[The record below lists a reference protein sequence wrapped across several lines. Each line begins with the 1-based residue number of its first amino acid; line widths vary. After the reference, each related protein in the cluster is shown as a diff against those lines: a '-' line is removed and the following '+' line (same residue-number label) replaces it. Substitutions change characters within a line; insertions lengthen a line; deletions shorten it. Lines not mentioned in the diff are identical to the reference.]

1 MPVLFPCPLPDVV
14 IRVRLAGILQYPLSA
29 VPLAFVL
36 GRYALWWA
44 TVFPVLAEVRRCSPE
59 GR

>member
-1 MPVLFPCPLPDVV
+1 MPVHFPYTLPAVV
-14 IRVRLAGILQYPLSA
+14 IRVRLGGIVQYPLSA
-29 VPLAFVL
+29 VPLAFAL

-44 TVFPVLAEVRRCSPE
+44 IVFPVLAEVRRCSAE